1 MKALVGAF
9 NQEKALVGAFSV
21 IVQLHRLIN
30 LRHYYL
36 RFYLVNSIIYLIIWT
51 LGTFKLK
58 KRDLQQEGFN
68 PFHMD
73 HEQEIYIVDNSMK
86 TYVLVTQ
93 EVYNNIVNGNMRF

>member
-1 MKALVGAF
+1 MISSTASWV
-9 NQEKALVGAFSV
+9 S
-21 IVQLHRLIN
+21 
-30 LRHYYL
+30 
-36 RFYLVNSIIYLIIWT
+36 YLIILT

-73 HEQEIYIVDNSMK
+73 QEQEIYIVDNSMK